1 MKSLA
6 VLSFALLSALL
17 VASNSAHAAD
27 DTEFKNSGE
36 FRMRYINNF
45 NATGQDASGQNAD
58 TTGRFKLNIGAR
70 KGENLQA
77 YLSVLHVSQFGSQ
90 NTETGDYSTVS
101 TSANSGSTTTGTAS
115 TNNLLIVSRAWGL
128 WKATDTLS
136 FRVGRFGINIADGL
150 VFSDNEWENVPVA
163 HEGLEAAFDTD
174 YAKLSVFFI
183 KTNELN
189 SAPLNQSGAPN
200 SDPER
205 NFYLLT
211 ADVKNLPDV
220 IKTANFHALAVT
232 RDRTDDGQNP
242 PVKTYGAQTW
252 QHVGVTLGG
261 DVHGFIYKVTGAY
274 QQGSFS
280 KVPSL
285 DQKINAYMYDVLIGW
300 EKEENA
306 TFKITA
312 GLHMDTGNDA
322 SFLATT
328 ADKTQRYQTLYYQ
341 KHDTSGLMDFIKW
354 GNLTEWNVE
363 ATYIPSEDFEAGIR
377 YSMFSQTQA
386 GDPNGVAL
394 GDRYS
399 SISATTVAL
408 GERNIGSE
416 IDVFGTKSYEGGF
429 HIGIELGGFMPGDYF
444 KLGSINRSRAILQGI
459 FQGSFEF

>member
-1 MKSLA
+1 MKSIA
-6 VLSFALLSALL
+6 ILSFALLAASTSAL
-17 VASNSAHAAD
+17 AAD

-77 YLSVLHVSQFGSQ
+77 YLSVLHVSEFGAQ
-90 NTETGDYSTVS
+90 NTENGDYSTVS
-101 TSANSGSTTTGTAS
+101 TSSSSNTAAA
-115 TNNLLIVSRAWGL
+115 NNLLIVNRAWGL

-220 IKTANFHALAVT
+220 IKTANIHVLAIT

-252 QHVGVTLGG
+252 QHAGITLGG
-261 DVHGFIYKVTGAY
+261 DIHGFIYKATGAY

-280 KVPSL
+280 KSPTL

-300 EKEENA
+300 QKEENA

-312 GLHMDTGNDA
+312 GFHVDTGNDS
-322 SFLATT
+322 SFLSTA

-341 KHDTSGLMDFIKW
+341 KHDTAGLMDLVRW

-377 YSMFSQTQA
+377 YSMFTQTQA
-386 GDPNGVAL
+386 GDPNGVSL

-399 SISATTVAL
+399 SITTSTVAL

-416 IDVFGTKSYEGGF
+416 VDLFGTKSYEGGF
-429 HIGIELGGFMPGDYF
+429 HIGIDLGGFMPGDYF
-444 KLGSINRSRAILQGI
+444 KSGTINRSRAILQGI